1 MAYLVLYY
9 LLAIY
14 TNKRNWQQVDFI
26 CCFSSSLFFSP
37 LFKQVVVR
45 CCYLY
50 CLFFPETTIGTIVL
64 FWRHRSTRPMPLGPR
79 PDGLV
84 LLSTK
89 LLRYTKFYTPL
100 FLVENTTYLY
110 TTRTTG
116 LDTLVESTPQL
127 SFFLSQR
134 KCLYVFLLL
143 RYVTVFCR
151 LLSSF
156 FAN

>member
-1 MAYLVLYY
+1 MLFFLFSFFF
-9 LLAIY
+9 L
-14 TNKRNWQQVDFI
+14 
-26 CCFSSSLFFSP
+26 CFSNKSSFVAAIFIV
-37 LFKQVVVR
+37 F
-45 CCYLY
+45 
-50 CLFFPETTIGTIVL
+50 FFPETTIGTVVL

-134 KCLYVFLLL
+134 KCLYVFLVL